1 MPLARPIA
9 ASLLVLFS
17 LAAQSPEAVEPPPV
31 LAREAIRDLPD
42 EQLMRA
48 FADPSAF
55 TPGPQY
61 AEGADDPGWQRN
73 PQLDMFGD
81 VVREVVRRGDRLVP
95 ALAELIRRDR
105 SVDRPSPA
113 SPLSGAG
120 TFRSDVVAGLATE
133 YRNQPFAAVLV
144 ETLVAPDSTHDWRR
158 AAQISLERSTHLS
171 YFRSEP
177 HHGTYADA
185 VQRDGAEPP
194 PFKATQEDFAAIAA
208 FYEAWLAGE
217 GRDPGQWLPLARRR
231 ARAILASDDLALVYC
246 AATFLQGGG
255 AQPRDD
261 DPTATMNRVAAIL
274 KQAKFERLE
283 PTEYGGFPVFSF
295 AGQPFPP
302 TTANWTR
309 LLANYGPAAR
319 PHAPTLVRIARHSRP
334 NMGAMDDLIRVG
346 GEEATAYLTSVVPA
360 IEAELQ
366 RQGLDRPAFRD
377 PLAEEDQ
384 LPKARSAREWLRAD
398 RVARFG
404 VDRWLGRT
412 FDTNAERLAAWEA
425 SRARRP
431 EQTLRANVADA
442 ARAAD
447 GGDVVAAAIVH
458 AALPDAPRPK
468 NVWGPTHVYGGKWS
482 PPPTAA
488 LPDGA
493 TRAAWLKEHGD
504 RLVYDPLAHALRL
517 PKP

>member
-17 LAAQSPEAVEPPPV
+17 LAAQSPGAVEPPPV

-55 TPGPQY
+55 TPGPGY
-61 AEGADDPGWQRN
+61 VEKADDPGWPRN

-81 VVREVVRRGDRLVP
+81 VRREVVRRGDRLAP
-95 ALAELIRRDR
+95 ALAELVRRHRSLDR
-105 SVDRPSPA
+105 GSFA

-120 TFRSDVVAGLATE
+120 TFRADVVADLAADF
-133 YRNQPFAAVLV
+133 RNRAFAAVLV
-144 ETLVAPDSTHDWRR
+144 ETLVAPDSTHAWRQ
-158 AAQISLERSTHLS
+158 AAQVALERSTYLS
-171 YFRSEP
+171 YFRAKP
-177 HHGTYADA
+177 HHNSYADA
-185 VQRDGAEPP
+185 VQQDGARPP
-194 PFKATQEDFAAIAA
+194 PFKATHEDFVAIAA
-208 FYEAWLAGE
+208 FYEAWLVGE

-231 ARAILASDDLALVYC
+231 ARATLASDDLALVYC

-261 DPTATMNRVAAIL
+261 DPAATMNRVAAIL

-309 LLANYGPAAR
+309 LLANYGPAAQ
-319 PHAPTLVRIARHSRP
+319 PYAPTLVRIARHSRP
-334 NMGAMDDLIRVG
+334 NMGTMDDLIRVG
-346 GEEATAYLTSVVPA
+346 GEEATGYLASVVPT

-366 RQGLDRPAFRD
+366 RQGLDRPEFHD
-377 PLAEEDQ
+377 PLADDDE
-384 LPKARSAREWLRAD
+384 LPKAPSARGWLRAD

-412 FDTNAERLAAWEA
+412 FETNAERLAAWEA
-425 SRARRP
+425 GRARGP
-431 EQTLRANVADA
+431 EQTLRANIANA

-458 AALPDAPRPK
+458 AALPDAPRPER
-468 NVWGPTHVYGGKWS
+468 VWGPTHAYGGKWS

-517 PKP
+517 PAP